1 MGRSIGRSRPRHCF
15 WLNGFKCVKKVL
27 FILRKPPHSGTYV
40 QEMLDIVMTTAAFDQ
55 DVSLLLLDTAVFQI
69 KKHQN
74 PSLAGLKDSASIFK
88 ALPLYAVDSIYVEG
102 ESLLENGLD
111 TDCLEQPVKVIPRQ
125 QIAAF
130 FKQFDLILN
139 G

>member
-1 MGRSIGRSRPRHCF
+1 M
-15 WLNGFKCVKKVL
+15 KKVL
-27 FILRKPPHSGTYV
+27 FVLRKPPHSGVYV
-40 QEMLDIVMTTAAFDQ
+40 QEMLDIAMTTAAFDQ

-74 PSLAGLKDSASIFK
+74 PSLTGLKDTASIVK
-88 ALPLYAVDSIYVEG
+88 ALPLYAIDGIYTET
-102 ESLLENGLD
+102 ESLLENGLN
-111 TDCLEQPVKVIPRQ
+111 TDDLEEPVKLIPRK

-130 FKQFDLILN
+130 FKQFDLVLN